1 MGQRAVQE
9 GKVSKGKAGPT
20 VLDKA
25 GPSSSSSPRL
35 PLVPLVC
42 EAVEQTVESVYS

>member
-25 GPSSSSSPRL
+25 GSSSSDKFTSAATRSFSL
-35 PLVPLVC
+35 
-42 EAVEQTVESVYS
+42 